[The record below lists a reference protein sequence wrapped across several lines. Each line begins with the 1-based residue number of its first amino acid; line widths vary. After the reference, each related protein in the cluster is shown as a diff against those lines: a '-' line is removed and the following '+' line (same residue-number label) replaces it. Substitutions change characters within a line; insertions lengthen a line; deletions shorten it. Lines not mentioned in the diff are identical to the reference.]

1 MLNWLKENTAK
12 ARAGMAA
19 EVSKFKNRVFME
31 AVVAGCALV
40 AAADGDVSA
49 DEKQKMAG
57 YIRSA
62 DELKHFDMGEVI
74 KAFEETVQKFEFDNE
89 IGKAE
94 ALKTI
99 GKLRGKPDQA
109 RLLVRVTCAIGA
121 ADGDF
126 DPDEKKMVAQIARDL
141 DLDSAEFDLV

>member
-1 MLNWLKENTAK
+1 MLNWLKENAQK
-12 ARAGMAA
+12 ARANLSA
-19 EVSKFKNRVFME
+19 EVSKFKNKAFMD

-40 AAADGDVSA
+40 AAADGTISSE
-49 DEKQKMAG
+49 EKQKMAG
-57 YIRSA
+57 YIRNA

-74 KAFEETVQKFEFDNE
+74 KSFEATVEKFEFDNE

-99 GKLRGKPDQA
+99 GKIRGKDDQA

-126 DPDEKKMVAQIARDL
+126 DASERKMVADIARDL
-141 DLDSAEFDLV
+141 GLNPADFDL